1 MFTMNPN
8 VWRKKLRI
16 FFLSLFWV
24 QFFFFSLLVSSYAQV
39 DGLTATVKVS
49 LCGDNIAEG
58 KEHCDGT
65 DTPNNTCVFW
75 GYDGG
80 EILCDPSCYY
90 DFSNC
95 YHDPEEE
102 EPINPDETEAE
113 IILLNPIYQYIIFPT
128 QEDSER
134 TAFLKSFDAN
144 NNGLIEAD
152 EIPLIVVNWVNA
164 WTHEF
169 DDDFTRSDHVLKICD
184 LNEDSKCDV
193 VDFSMLMFLVNND
206 ELLNY

>member
-1 MFTMNPN
+1 MFTMNLN
-8 VWRKKLRI
+8 KQGKKLRT
-16 FFLSLFWV
+16 FLLSLFWV
-24 QFFFFSLLVSSYAQV
+24 QFFFFGLLVSSYAQV

-58 KEHCDGT
+58 PEHCDGT

-80 EILCDPSCYY
+80 EILCDPSCHY

-95 YHDPEEE
+95 YNNPEEE
-102 EPINPDETEAE
+102 EDIEDIEED
-113 IILLNPIYQYIIFPT
+113 IILLDPIYQYIIFPT
-128 QEDSER
+128 DEDDER
-134 TAFLKSFDAN
+134 TSFLKSFDTN

-164 WTHEF
+164 WTYEF
-169 DDDFTRSDHVLKICD
+169 NDDFTRNKNVLKICD
-184 LNEDSKCDV
+184 LNEDQQCDV
-193 VDFSMLMFLVNND
+193 KDFSMLMFLVNN
-206 ELLNY
+206 ENYLNY